1 MHALSRIIREFIG
14 LFVDDGGLAVLVLI
28 WIVICGVA
36 LQKLLPT
43 APWQGLI
50 LFLGLALILLE
61 SVTRPSSA
69 GRSDRRNSTSKRCAD
84 CKNCDGL
91 SRCDP
96 RHLGDCAAAV
106 TCPRTL
112 AWTTDHV

>member
-14 LFVDDGGLAVLVLI
+14 LFVDDGSLAVLVLV

-50 LFLGLALILLE
+50 LFLGLAMILLE
-61 SVTRPSSA
+61 SVTRGTKQA
-69 GRSDRRNSTSKRCAD
+69 TKFG
-84 CKNCDGL
+84 
-91 SRCDP
+91 
-96 RHLGDCAAAV
+96 
-106 TCPRTL
+106 
-112 AWTTDHV
+112 